1 MFCISSARQIGCK
14 FNKASH
20 ADHHYFR
27 HGRRIVGGLG
37 AGDGG
42 AEGEAAG
49 AAGGDEGGALRHGRR
64 VQEADEATAQRDA
77 GTDRAFL
84 YESRFVL

>member
-1 MFCISSARQIGCK
+1 MCAT
-14 FNKASH
+14 
-20 ADHHYFR
+20 YFR

-42 AEGEAAG
+42 AEGEVAG

-64 VQEADEATAQRDA
+64 LQEAAEAAA
-77 GTDRAFL
+77 P
-84 YESRFVL
+84 